1 MAIDGLGRAG
11 DMPPAAV
18 ECDPSRPAKV
28 KRVGAASCSQPETGS
43 PGRSVADADDNAA
56 ESCPLFMTEPPR
68 RGATS
73 HALDA
78 IAALIDEPTGPG
90 NAGGVGMGEIQVHMA
105 LSSCGRA
112 PMRRAEDSSTRRDEE
127 RDATRCSRSRSRSP
141 RRKGS

>member
-1 MAIDGLGRAG
+1 
-11 DMPPAAV
+11 MPPAAV

-90 NAGGVGMGEIQVHMA
+90 NAGGVGMGEIQ
-105 LSSCGRA
+105 
-112 PMRRAEDSSTRRDEE
+112 DSSTRRDEE